1 MCAGPAWHQPRARR
15 SAGHR
20 FAHYTFGVSTEGNA
34 GIESSNALL
43 GILGTRP
50 GYGYDLKHDYD
61 RLFGAEK
68 PLAFGQVY
76 ATLARLLK
84 HGLIELLGDEAG
96 GGPDRK
102 RYRITATGRAHV
114 TEWLFSADAVSASLQ
129 SNLFAKTVVALLLGD
144 DAEHLL
150 DVQRAGHLDRMR
162 ELTRRKQGADL
173 ATVLMCDHALF
184 HIEADLRWIDLTQA
198 RLSTLRDEVVR

>member
-1 MCAGPAWHQPRARR
+1 M
-15 SAGHR
+15 
-20 FAHYTFGVSTEGNA
+20 A
-34 GIESSNALL
+34 GIDSSNALL
-43 GILGTRP
+43 GILGTHP

-102 RYRITATGRAHV
+102 RYRITETGRAHV
-114 TEWLFSADAVSASLQ
+114 TDWLFSADTDSASLQ

-144 DAEHLL
+144 DAEELL
-150 DVQRAGHLDRMR
+150 DVQRSGHLERMR

-198 RLSTLRDEVVR
+198 RLSTLRAEVIR

>member
-1 MCAGPAWHQPRARR
+1 M
-15 SAGHR
+15 
-20 FAHYTFGVSTEGNA
+20 N

-61 RLFGAEK
+61 RLFGSEK

-84 HGLIELLGDEAG
+84 HGLIELLGGEAG

-102 RYRITATGRAHV
+102 RYEISEAGRAHLE
-114 TEWLFSADAVSASLQ
+114 EWLFSADVPSASLQ
-129 SNLFAKTVVALLLGD
+129 SNLFAKTVIALLLGD
-144 DAEHLL
+144 DADRLL
-150 DVQRAGHLDRMR
+150 DVQRSEHLDRMR
-162 ELTRRKQGADL
+162 VLTRRKQGADL
-173 ATVLMCDHALF
+173 ATVLVCDHALF
-184 HIEADLRWIDLTQA
+184 RIEADLRWIDLTQA
-198 RLSTLRDEVVR
+198 RLSELRAEVVR